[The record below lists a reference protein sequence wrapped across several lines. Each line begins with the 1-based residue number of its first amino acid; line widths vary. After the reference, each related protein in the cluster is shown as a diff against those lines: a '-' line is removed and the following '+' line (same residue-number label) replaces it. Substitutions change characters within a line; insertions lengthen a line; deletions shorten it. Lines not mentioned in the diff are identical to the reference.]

1 MLTGREAVEQLEQRL
16 CGAPVE
22 ATPQAAEGLAA
33 AGTDAASSGSIPPG
47 PRPPASLAGSCVHHH
62 FGGGRLAGDD
72 DIALAPADAQEAL
85 DLTVAARLL
94 ARRLRHPVGVRHGDY
109 ADALVAVSMPLDLP
123 ASADVSEPS
132 AAAAAVAAATGRD
145 LSLVARSGSADAPL
159 VLVGVGPAGLAA
171 GRLAAAFT
179 AAGLPSAAV
188 VVRQLHPAPVAA
200 LTEALTGAKRV
211 ITLRAPGGL
220 HLRSATVR
228 ACANAA
234 AVASAPIP
242 APSGAPLEA
251 LAEAVAAVLPDALPA
266 LPPTP
271 SEPRFRL
278 AAVPAGTWASGVVRA
293 LAHDH
298 VTGEQWQAVEAPAGA
313 GGVVVTGPTPAD
325 GPDVLVAAGP
335 GFLDADGPLGA
346 MAPGGIVVVCA
357 ADADAS
363 VDGLVAALAPALRTF
378 LAERQLTLRHLEA
391 GAEDPLAVIRAAARG
406 EAGTPI
412 PTELLTAPAPAAE
425 VDFRPGAGLPERA
438 PGTDEETPEHSPAAV
453 RHFHQR
459 GAAASALP
467 TPLGAP
473 VAARGT
479 AATMVR
485 RWPCALVRRDPAA
498 PPIVETLEQTLATA
512 LEAAPP
518 TSRLGEAVV
527 QLAHELRRAHDAAS
541 APLADRLSATGDA
554 LAAALD
560 LDGEDATALS
570 EDLGRVAAALPPALL
585 LPLADDAPIR
595 IAADVL
601 DAVAEEARRALG
613 ARAARLYEG
622 LNDRLTLDR
631 LQSDEGRSPDVLGA
645 SLGLMPGIDPARLA
659 SSLPSTSGAEQLS
672 DERRDRMTAV
682 ATTLQAWASDE
693 APRVMLVGLRDGGP
707 VLPDGSDALLH
718 DDPLA
723 AAVGLFRGHA
733 RRLEAVVRAART
745 AELEL
750 ADEWRTD
757 VHEDALAS
765 LDWQG
770 LTREEL
776 AAAPAVVAVVPASHL
791 RGSGATGLE
800 RLLRSGEPV
809 RVLVVDDGRD
819 PPDEFHSR
827 ASWRG
832 VASREAV
839 VVAGSAARPERWAEG
854 VACAASA
861 PRPAVLEVT
870 LPEPGPSAWRELR
883 AELALHGRS
892 TPELRYLPDAGPELA
907 DRVDGGGNPDPTA
920 AWPRTEIAL
929 RDGGILEAAV
939 THADALA
946 MDPAW
951 RDHFRPLA
959 PAEEAADQ
967 LPVAEWL
974 ETLGPEAQAWIPFVE
989 VVGDDGVVRRAVLTR
1004 ELGLA
1009 CADRL
1014 RSWRVLQDAAG
1025 FDNAWARRAAVEA
1038 AEQAGAD
1045 AEARAAEAEA
1055 RHHEELERVR
1065 TDTARDAFA
1074 HLAQALL
1081 DAGGGALTTPGP
1093 GRTPAPAAA
1102 PPPSAAPSAPAD
1114 SDVPTNGA
1122 AAPAA
1127 EEAGGVSFDEA
1138 YIDSFLCTTCNECT
1152 NLNGAMFKYDGDKQA
1167 YLADLNAGTFEELVK
1182 AAELCPAKCIHPGA
1196 PRSGDA
1202 LATSDLVARAAPFN

>member
-1 MLTGREAVEQLEQRL
+1 MAVELPDQDLL
-16 CGAPVE
+16 DGS
-22 ATPQAAEGLAA
+22 
-33 AGTDAASSGSIPPG
+33 AG
-47 PRPPASLAGSCVHHH
+47 
-62 FGGGRLAGDD
+62 
-72 DIALAPADAQEAL
+72 
-85 DLTVAARLL
+85 
-94 ARRLRHPVGVRHGDY
+94 
-109 ADALVAVSMPLDLP
+109 
-123 ASADVSEPS
+123 VSEP
-132 AAAAAVAAATGRD
+132 ADAAAAVAAATGRD
-145 LSLVARSGSADAPL
+145 LPLVARSGPTDAPL
-159 VLVGVGPAGLAA
+159 VLVGAGPAGPAA
-171 GRLAAAFT
+171 ERLAAALT
-179 AAGLPSAAV
+179 VAGTSCAAV
-188 VVRQLHPAPVAA
+188 AVRQLHPAPVAA

-211 ITLRAPGGL
+211 ITLRTPGGL

-228 ACANAA
+228 GCAHDA
-234 AVASAPIP
+234 AVTSVLIP
-242 APSGAPLEA
+242 APSGASLPA
-251 LAEAVAAVLPDALPA
+251 LTEAVTAVLPDALPA
-266 LPPTP
+266 LPSAP
-271 SEPRFRL
+271 SEPRFRI
-278 AAVPAGTWASGVVRA
+278 AAVPAGRWASSVVRA
-293 LAHDH
+293 LANDH
-298 VTGEQWQAVEAPAGA
+298 VTDGGWQAVETTDAH
-313 GGVVVTGPTPAD
+313 GVVVTGPTPTD
-325 GPDVLVAAGP
+325 SPDVLIAAGP
-335 GFLDADGPLGA
+335 GFLDTDGPLSE
-346 MAPGGIVVVCA
+346 MAPGGVVVLCGA
-357 ADADAS
+357 ETDSSA
-363 VDGLVAALAPALRTF
+363 DGLVAAMTPALRAL
-378 LAERQLTLRHLEA
+378 LAERQPTVRQLEA
-391 GAEDPLAVIRAAARG
+391 GAVDQLAVIRAAARG
-406 EAGTPI
+406 EAGTPV
-412 PTELLTAPAPAAE
+412 PAELLMAPSPAAE
-425 VDFRPGAGLPERA
+425 VDFRPGAGLPERTA
-438 PGTDEETPEHSPAAV
+438 QGELPAHSPAAV
-453 RHFHQR
+453 RRFHQR

-485 RWPCALVRRDPAA
+485 RWPCALVRRDPSA
-498 PPIVETLEQTLATA
+498 PPTVETLDQTLATA

-518 TSRLGEAVV
+518 TSRLADTVD
-527 QLAHELRRAHDAAS
+527 QLAHEMRGAHDATS
-541 APLADRLSATGDA
+541 APLADRLSDGVAV
-554 LAAALD
+554 LASTLD
-560 LDGEDATALS
+560 LDEEGVTALN
-570 EDLGRVAAALPPALL
+570 EDLGHLAAVLPPALL

-595 IAADVL
+595 IAAGVL
-601 DAVAEEARRALG
+601 DAVAEDARRVLAT
-613 ARAARLYEG
+613 RASRMHEG

-631 LQSDEGRSPDVLGA
+631 LHSDEGRSAGMLGA
-645 SLGLMPGIDPARLA
+645 SLGLMPSIDPASLA
-659 SSLPSTSGAEQLS
+659 STLPATQGAESLS
-672 DERRDRMTAV
+672 EERHARMTAA
-682 ATTLQAWASDE
+682 ATMLQAWVADE
-693 APRVMLVGLRDGGP
+693 APRVILVGLREGGP
-707 VLPDGSDALLH
+707 TLPEDAETLLH

-723 AAVGLFRGHA
+723 AAVGLFRGHV
-733 RRLEAVVRAART
+733 RRLEGVVRAVRT

-791 RGSGATGLE
+791 RGPGATGLE

-819 PPDEFHSR
+819 PPDEFHNR

-854 VACAASA
+854 VACAATA
-861 PRPAVLEVT
+861 PRPAVLEVS
-870 LPEPGPSAWRELR
+870 LPEPGPPAWREIR
-883 AELALHGRS
+883 AELALYGRS
-892 TPELRYLPDAGPELA
+892 APALRYLPDAGPELA
-907 DRVDGGGNPDPTA
+907 DRVDGGGNPDPTE
-920 AWPRTEIAL
+920 AWPRTTILL
-929 RDGGILEAAV
+929 RDGATLEVAV

-951 RDHFRPLA
+951 RDHFLPLA

-967 LPVAEWL
+967 LPVAEWVQ
-974 ETLGPEAQAWIPFVE
+974 TLGPEAQAWIPFVE
-989 VVGDDGVVRRAVLTR
+989 VVGDDGMIRRAVLTR

-1045 AEARAAEAEA
+1045 ADARVTEAEA
-1055 RHHEELERVR
+1055 QHAEELERVR

-1074 HLAQALL
+1074 QLAQALL
-1081 DAGGGALTTPGP
+1081 NAGGGALTTPGP

-1152 NLNGAMFKYDGDKQA
+1152 NLNGAMFKYDRDKQA
-1167 YLADLNAGTFEELVK
+1167 YLADLSAGTFEELVR
-1182 AAELCPAKCIHPGA
+1182 ATELCPAKCIHPGA
-1196 PRSGDA
+1196 PRAGDA
-1202 LATSDLVARAAPFN
+1202 SATPDLVARAAPFN